1 MPETQSRDERV
12 SEPQDRL
19 RQVPTQQ
26 EKTMIDRTSGS
37 TNGLIQSLKRT
48 RQMTPS
54 GITDLKDLFQKGKDA
69 LNAREFEEARS
80 LYESVIRDDPDCVEA
95 WNNLGVAL
103 CELDLYREALKA
115 YDRIGEDRRT
125 EATWYNVSLAY
136 YYSRDFDRA
145 LNCIQKAI
153 DMNSYNS
160 PALDLKGKIHIEQED
175 YQNAM
180 ASFNLAFATNGDPKF
195 LLWEAYSLY
204 LYSEFSKDIDERT
217 QRKLLNTLIGRL
229 ERIEKIVSKHQ
240 NREIHEQ
247 CLYYLGCAYSRY
259 KDYFTAINRLEQCLR
274 QKFKPEI
281 EQAAKNLLE
290 QNWNQIR
297 PPLWKWWFQS
307 PSPLNSRLKKIIAIF
322 TLALLIS
329 AAAFF
334 LLHPLFGLKDKVEW
348 SLYLFVAGLLLILL
362 LSPSVEQIKAKDVE
376 IKMHASTPF
385 DPFPSPAKMEGDI
398 GTMSKSRI
406 NKSK

>member
-1 MPETQSRDERV
+1 
-12 SEPQDRL
+12 
-19 RQVPTQQ
+19 
-26 EKTMIDRTSGS
+26 MISLGS
-37 TNGLIQSLKRT
+37 
-48 RQMTPS
+48 
-54 GITDLKDLFQKGKDA
+54 TDLKDLFQKGREA
-69 LNAREFEEARS
+69 LTAEEFKEAKS
-80 LYESVIRDDPDCVEA
+80 LYESLTREDPDCIEA

-125 EATWYNVSLAY
+125 EATWYNISLAY
-136 YYSRDFDRA
+136 YYSREFDQA
-145 LNCIQKAI
+145 LNCVQKAI
-153 DMNSYNS
+153 DMDSYNS
-160 PALDLKGKIHIEQED
+160 SALDLKGKIHIEQED

-180 ASFNLAFATNGDPKF
+180 ASFNLAFTTDGDPKF

-204 LYSEFSKDIDERT
+204 LYSEFSKDIDEDERT
-217 QRKLLNTLIGRL
+217 QRKLLNTLIRRL
-229 ERIEKIVSKHQ
+229 ERIEKIASKHQ
-240 NREIHEQ
+240 KREIREQ

-259 KDYFTAINRLEQCLR
+259 KDYFTAINRLEQCLQ
-274 QKFKPEI
+274 QKTKSKI

-307 PSPLNSRLKKIIAIF
+307 PSSLNSRLKKIISIS
-322 TLALLIS
+322 TLALLIL
-329 AAAFF
+329 AVAFF

-348 SLYLFVAGLLLILL
+348 SLYLFFAGILLILL

-376 IKMHASTPF
+376 IKMHATTPF

-398 GTMSKSRI
+398 GTMSKSRQYK
-406 NKSK
+406 NK